1 MTSSSHTDAHAAVV
15 ESGHSSGHGHGEH
28 REGYDFAHPIPLW
41 ILFAVFAALVIL
53 TLLTVWQSNF
63 DFGTFDVAIVMM
75 IATVKA
81 SLVALFFMH
90 LAFDKP
96 FNFVVFISSFV
107 FVGLFVIFT
116 LSDSI
121 LTRDAIE
128 PVQDTVVAVEPATA
142 G

>member
-1 MTSSSHTDAHAAVV
+1 MSSHSHTDAHAVAAG
-15 ESGHSSGHGHGEH
+15 SDHSSGHGHGDH

-41 ILFAVFAALVIL
+41 ILFAVFGALVVL

-63 DFGTFDVAIVMM
+63 DFGSYDVAIVMI

-81 SLVALFFMH
+81 LLVALFFMH

-96 FNFVVFISSFV
+96 FNLIIFFSSFV

-116 LSDSI
+116 LSDSRM
-121 LTRDAIE
+121 TSDSFE
-128 PVQDTVVAVEPATA
+128 PVQDEIVAVQPN
-142 G
+142 